1 MSIYSTRITVG
12 TAATQLIPANV
23 MSQDVALLNA
33 GTAVVRVGGPDVTT
47 TAWGLPALPNNQ
59 NVARTIFNTT
69 VQPGDSVWAVVA
81 SGSSEVNVWAVRKN

>member
-12 TAATQLIPANV
+12 TAVTQLIPPNV

-33 GTAVVRVGGPDVTT
+33 GTAVVRVGGADVTT
-47 TAWGLPALPNNQ
+47 TAWGLPVLPDNP
-59 NVARTIFNTT
+59 NVARTFFNTT
-69 VQPGDSVWAVVA
+69 IQAGDAVWGVVA